1 MVTLSSARPEDGVR
15 SGYAV
20 RVYEPLQIAGHE
32 WRWLVLVSSLLVVA
46 SLLPLFV
53 SAAAVDPDWQF
64 MGVVHNYLDGASYL
78 AKMRIG
84 LNGGWLLQF
93 LHTPEAHDGALMM
106 LLYPTL
112 GHLARVTG
120 LQLIVVFHLARVVS
134 TFAMYISLYTL
145 AAVLWHGL
153 RARRLF
159 FAMVAV
165 GAGLGWLMAPLTGRI
180 DFPDL
185 TIPEIFPY
193 FSSLMN
199 PHFPLAIA
207 ALALLAAQFV
217 LIIRPGEPLLPRRA
231 WLVTAGLSL
240 AVALLYPQGLV
251 PFTGAVLVYLVNL
264 RLRMGLLPRWAMVHM
279 AALIAPAVPLAAYL
293 AIIVQFNPA
302 FAEWNAQNVT
312 SSPPWWVLAL
322 GLGLPL
328 LLGIPAMVRAARVLD
343 RDGDRLML
351 WWLLIMLVAV
361 FLPTN
366 IQRRF
371 SVGMMIPV
379 AFFVVR
385 ALRGFWIPRLGERV
399 SQLLVAGA
407 IPIVAISMLLATV
420 VPALPLLAGRPEE
433 RLGVTLPRFY
443 SLALSGLAT
452 YVTTSDVVLAGPE
465 PSAWVPGLAG
475 ARVVYGHP
483 FETLD
488 AQARE
493 AAVRAWYALPAGP
506 ACREL
511 LDSSDVRYVLF
522 GPLEAVLGAGACLD
536 DLTLIARY
544 GTVAVYAVPEA

>member
-1 MVTLSSARPEDGVR
+1 MVSTSFARPEDGPR
-15 SGYAV
+15 NGFAV

-32 WRWLVLVSSLLVVA
+32 WRWLVVVSSVLVVA

-53 SAAAVDPDWQF
+53 SAAALNPDWQF

-93 LHTPEAHDGALMM
+93 MHTPEAHDGALTM
-106 LLYPTL
+106 LLYPAL

-145 AAVLWHGL
+145 AAALWHGMQ
-153 RARRLF
+153 ARRLF
-159 FAMVAV
+159 FVVVAV
-165 GAGLGWLMAPLTGRI
+165 GAGFGWLMGPLTGRI

-217 LIIRPGEPLLPRRA
+217 LVIRPGERLLPRWA

-251 PFTGAVLVYLVNL
+251 PFAGAVLVYLVNL
-264 RLRMGLLPRWAMVHM
+264 RLRTGALPRWAMVHVT
-279 AALIAPAVPLAAYL
+279 ALIAPAVPIAAYL
-293 AIIVQFNPA
+293 GVIVRFHSV

-312 SSPPWWVLAL
+312 PAPPWWVLAL

-351 WWLLIMLVAV
+351 WWLLIMLVAI

-385 ALRGFWIPRLGERV
+385 AVRGFWIPHLGERA
-399 SQLLVAGA
+399 SRLLVAGA
-407 IPIVAISMLLATV
+407 VPVMVISMLLATV
-420 VPALPLLAGRPEE
+420 VPAMPLLAGRPED
-433 RLGVTLPRFY
+433 RLGVTLPRSY
-443 SLALSGLAT
+443 SLVFAGLAT
-452 YVTTSDVVLAGPE
+452 HVTAADVVLAAPE
-465 PSAWVPGLAG
+465 PSAWIPGMAG

-488 AQARE
+488 AETRE
-493 AAVRAWYALPAGP
+493 AAVREWYALPAGS
-506 ACREL
+506 ACRDL
-511 LDSSDVRYVLF
+511 LDRAEVRYVLF
-522 GPLEAVLGAGACLD
+522 GPLEAKLGAGACLD
-536 DLTLIARY
+536 DLSLIARY
-544 GTVAVYAVPEA
+544 GAVAVYAVPEA